1 MTSSR
6 GDFLRDFRLRA
17 TTEFHRDGQ
26 GAQWAS
32 ATFPRFWGDEDAIIE
47 LENTTRDSKS
57 VRLRAAMAV
66 SPDGH
71 LLAVASS
78 SMIRIFDVGNQKLL
92 GELKG
97 HSNDVGKLVFAPSR
111 VDYGAHRYT
120 LLSNCKDR
128 TGSGQVVIVWSLD
141 CDGCEVAKTP
151 FEPFGMGTLTE
162 SAISTFATGL
172 QREHGVTTEELASIR
187 MTLCGAI
194 DAVEKKHRLKAL
206 PSAEGGLPHYND
218 TDLFSCEDNRLM
230 VLYLIKNE
238 TAQRGMRPADEL
250 PQIVIAGLRSSDI
263 ALDGSDAVKN
273 SSGTKGELLETL
285 HVLQGHTDTILSV
298 AFSPDG
304 KLIASASWD
313 QTFRIWSV
321 ETGKCLH
328 NIGPTGAQNWAVAFT
343 SSSEHVILS
352 GGCSGRDEPSAL
364 ALYNTT
370 TGEEVSRLHYPKL
383 DAWLRVFA
391 VHPDG
396 KSAAIINEHSLLLWD
411 FAQTNTDEEEAQQ
424 SSNAIEILKL
434 ANPEDEMEW
443 HQVRKFRNYATLT
456 DVSWVDGGKK
466 LLVRAND
473 NTIFVWEWGRNVKW
487 RLQRPD
493 GAELPSSHTD
503 LAYVE
508 DGDSGT
514 VVSLDGDMKVRF
526 WKL

>member
-1 MTSSR
+1 MVNRSN
-6 GDFLRDFRLRA
+6 FLRDFRLRA
-17 TTEFHRDGQ
+17 TTEFHCDGQ
-26 GAQWAS
+26 DAQWAC
-32 ATFPRFWGDEDAIIE
+32 AGGPRFWGDEDAIIE
-47 LENTTRDSKS
+47 LDAMNDATRS
-57 VRLRAAMAV
+57 VRPRAAMAV

-78 SMIRIFDVGNQKLL
+78 STIRIFDVGNQKLL
-92 GELKG
+92 SELKG

-111 VDYGAHRYT
+111 ADYGAHRYA

-128 TGSGQVVIVWSLD
+128 TGSGQVVVIWSLD
-141 CDGCEVAKTP
+141 GEGCEVTETP
-151 FEPFGMGTLTE
+151 FKPFGTETLIG
-162 SAISTFATGL
+162 SAMSAFATGL
-172 QREHGVTTEELASIR
+172 QREHGVTTEELTSIR
-187 MTLCGAI
+187 SAMCGAI
-194 DAVEKKHRLKAL
+194 NAVEKKHRLKAL
-206 PSAEGGLPHYND
+206 PSAEGGLPNYND

-238 TAQRGMRPADEL
+238 TTQRGMRPADEL
-250 PQIVIAGLRSSDI
+250 PQIVIAGLQSSDI
-263 ALDGSDAVKN
+263 AFDGSHAEKN
-273 SSGTKGELLETL
+273 SSGAKGELLGTL
-285 HVLQGHTDTILSV
+285 HVLQGHTDTILSA

-304 KLIASASWD
+304 KLVASASWD

-321 ETGKCLH
+321 ETGECLH

-343 SSSEHVILS
+343 PSSEHVVLS

-364 ALYNTT
+364 ALYNTM
-370 TGEEVSRLHYPKL
+370 TGEEVSRLHHPSL

-396 KSAAIINEHSLLLWD
+396 KSAAVINGHSLLFWD
-411 FAQTNTDEEEAQQ
+411 FTQTNTDEEEVQQ
-424 SSNAIEILKL
+424 SSNAIEILRL

-443 HQVRKFRNYATLT
+443 HQIRKFRNYATLI

-473 NTIFVWEWGRNVKW
+473 NTIFVWDLERNAKW

-503 LAYVE
+503 FAYVE
-508 DGDSGT
+508 DGDSGMI
-514 VVSLDGDMKVRF
+514 VSLDGDMEVRF